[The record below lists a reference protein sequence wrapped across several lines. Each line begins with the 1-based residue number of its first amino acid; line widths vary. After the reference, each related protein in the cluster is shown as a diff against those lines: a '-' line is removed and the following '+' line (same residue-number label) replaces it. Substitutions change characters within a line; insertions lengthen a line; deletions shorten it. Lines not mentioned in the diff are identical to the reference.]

1 MNRSPFS
8 SVCNKAR
15 SSVPSM
21 RRSAA
26 PIAPVKPDFN
36 ARRDSLAALTSAAAR
51 VDPRA
56 PPGAM
61 RSRRRRRHRL
71 LLPRFRH
78 RHFQTLPDA
87 SRPRRSYE
95 LSCGS
100 SEPTRGAV
108 PPGQRVKPCSPI
120 RLRSQ
125 SQPPWRSLSRPHLRA
140 STTSIVPLS
149 ACLRSI
155 PRLRSPTPA
164 PSSRR
169 LRTRGRRRNAG
180 RCFRADT
187 RRLAPHTTQPLPTP
201 ASRSPTW
208 PARTPAT
215 SRRAPPLC
223 RIRPL
228 RLATPAPFHPG
239 GPIDQDLGR
248 SGWRAERGK
257 NRAGRH
263 VMHDDRTRAKARESK
278 HLAGGS
284 HVSRCHGLRKEPPR

>member
-1 MNRSPFS
+1 
-8 SVCNKAR
+8 
-15 SSVPSM
+15 
-21 RRSAA
+21 
-26 PIAPVKPDFN
+26 
-36 ARRDSLAALTSAAAR
+36 
-51 VDPRA
+51 
-56 PPGAM
+56 M
-61 RSRRRRRHRL
+61 RSRRRRRRHRL

-140 STTSIVPLS
+140 STTASIVPLS

-155 PRLRSPTPA
+155 PRLWSPTPA

-187 RRLAPHTTQPLPTP
+187 RRLAPHTTQPSPTP

-215 SRRAPPLC
+215 SRRAPPPC

-228 RLATPAPFHPG
+228 RLATPAPFRSPWPTPTRTPRKKWLACRAGEEPRWTTRDARRSHPG
-239 GPIDQDLGR
+239 EGTRVEAPRGR
-248 SGWRAERGK
+248 EP
-257 NRAGRH
+257 
-263 VMHDDRTRAKARESK
+263 
-278 HLAGGS
+278 
-284 HVSRCHGLRKEPPR
+284 RCQMPWTRKEPPR